1 MEKALNLVNYDIE
14 IEFMDRLPEDYI
26 NLLHEAEEYDKT
38 GNYGMYFNDVDAI
51 DIGAKML
58 CMNGVIS
65 EYEWRVL
72 LSRYRL

>member
-1 MEKALNLVNYDIE
+1 MKKALNLVNYDIE
-14 IEFMDRLPEDYI
+14 IEFIDRLPEDYV

-38 GNYGMYFNDVDAI
+38 GDYGMYFNDVDAI

>member
-38 GNYGMYFNDVDAI
+38 GDYGMYFNDVDAI

>member
-14 IEFMDRLPEDYI
+14 IEFIDRLPEDYI

-38 GNYGMYFNDVDAI
+38 GDYGMYFNDVDAI

>member
-14 IEFMDRLPEDYI
+14 IEFIDRLPEDYV

-38 GNYGMYFNDVDAI
+38 GDYGMYFNDVDAI

>member
-1 MEKALNLVNYDIE
+1 MKKALNLVNYDIE
-14 IEFMDRLPEDYI
+14 IEFIDRLPEDYI

-38 GNYGMYFNDVDAI
+38 GDYGMYFNDVDAI